1 VRRLAVF
8 ALALGLFACGGERPV
23 SDSHRQAIES
33 LLTDYTRLLGEA
45 YRAADG
51 TLLAPV
57 ATEREQQRVATSIAE
72 LAAEGRA
79 LRPVFRRM
87 TIESIAPAFRTTY
100 HVDTFEIWDLR
111 VVALGSE
118 QTVSESPAQENRLTY
133 TVIRDGDE
141 WHVLSRVLRS
151 STQPS

>member
-1 VRRLAVF
+1 
-8 ALALGLFACGGERPV
+8 
-23 SDSHRQAIES
+23 
-33 LLTDYTRLLGEA
+33 
-45 YRAADG
+45 
-51 TLLAPV
+51 
-57 ATEREQQRVATSIAE
+57 
-72 LAAEGRA
+72 
-79 LRPVFRRM
+79 M

-118 QTVSESPAQENRLTY
+118 QTVSESLAQENRLTY
-133 TVIRDGDE
+133 TLIRDGDE